1 MRNTA
6 YCFKNISLLILPVL
20 VLIAAGCTK
29 HFEEYNTNSA
39 GVTNSQLIPDNNN
52 IGGYYPDIQN
62 SIIPNNGQNS
72 LIGTLGEYLI
82 SAPFAGYTSESY
94 PQEGPPLT
102 YNFTGWDG
110 FYFFA
115 HSYNSIMAPV
125 NTIRKQGTP
134 SSSPDF
140 WAIALILQVAE
151 MHKITD
157 IYGPIPFSKYGAG
170 GTSVAYDSQQ
180 DIYTALFAE
189 LDTAVTNLKTF
200 IATYPGSTP
209 FARFDRV
216 YSGDYTKWLKYA
228 NSLRLRLAMHIV
240 KKDPVTA
247 EAQALKAID
256 PADGGVFASNAD
268 NAIIH
273 DGGNNYLGV
282 VCNSWDNARA
292 GASVISYM
300 TSYNDPRLSQYFE
313 RSKFPGGPYIG
324 LKTGAIV
331 HSLAEGNM
339 FSTVSFKN
347 FDPLTG
353 LNSLMNFSEVQFL
366 LAEGALRGWNMGGTA
381 KEYYEAGITSSM
393 NQWGVG
399 DKAADYINDA
409 SSRPQPYTDPLEPLN
424 NSPALSTSTVKWDE
438 GATQE
443 EKLERIITQKWI
455 AIFPDGTES
464 WANFRRTGYPRLFP
478 VTASQNHSNGTIDTD
493 IQIRRAPYPTSEY
506 ASNKT
511 ELEKGILLLG
521 GPDNGGT
528 RVWWDVNGPNF

>member
-1 MRNTA
+1 MRNTT
-6 YCFKNISLLILPVL
+6 YCFKNISLLILPAL

-115 HSYNSIMAPV
+115 HSYNSIMAPI

-134 SSSPDF
+134 SASPDF

-157 IYGPIPFSKYGAG
+157 IYGPVPFSQYGAG

-189 LDTAVTNLKTF
+189 LDTAVSNLKTF
-200 IATYPGSTP
+200 IATYPGATP

-247 EAQALKAID
+247 EAQALKAIA
-256 PADGGVFASNAD
+256 PADGGVFTSNAD

-273 DGGNNYLGV
+273 DGGNNFLGV
-282 VCNSWDNARA
+282 VCNQWDNARA

-300 TSYNDPRLSQYFE
+300 ASYNDPRLSQYFE
-313 RSKFPGGPYIG
+313 RSKFSGGPYIG

-366 LAEGALRGWNMGGTA
+366 LAEGALRGWDMGGTA
-381 KEYYEAGITSSM
+381 KAYYEAGITSSM

-409 SSRPQPYTDPLEPLN
+409 SSKPQPYIDPLEPLN
-424 NSPALSTSTVKWDE
+424 NSPALSTSTIKWDE

-506 ASNKT
+506 TSNKT

-528 RVWWDVNGPNF
+528 RVWWDVDGPNF